1 MGNNVVSGVAD
12 GTVAPGSTEAINGGQ
27 LALRDQ
33 AINSLGGEV
42 NKLDNRINASVP
54 VQPLWQPSIRRTSIL
69 MISGISPS
77 AMATIAAR
85 MPVLSVPSTN
95 RTKIQPSRSA
105 APSAAVKT

>member
-54 VQPLWQPSIRRTSIL
+54 VQPLWQP
-69 MISGISPS
+69 PS
-77 AMATIAAR
+77 AG
-85 MPVLSVPSTN
+85 L
-95 RTKIQPSRSA
+95 RS
-105 APSAAVKT
+105 